1 MSLPHAILTALLE
14 KPSSGLELT
23 RRFDRSIGFFW
34 SATHQQIYRELGR
47 LEREGLVRAS
57 GPGAGRGQRKEYEVL
72 PEGRAELARWTALAQ
87 DPKPVRDPLLLRLRA
102 AAVLGAGGLE
112 AELAR
117 HRELHRAQLAEYL
130 EIERRDFPPER
141 AGTENRPQHL
151 VLRAGIQL
159 ESFWLAWLDEALAGR
174 AGDGA
179 GPAGD
184 GAGPS
189 GEGVGPGGSGA
200 GRAGGGARPS
210 GAGPAGGGVR

>member
-72 PEGRAELARWTALAQ
+72 PDGRAELARWAGLAQ

-102 AAVLGAGGLE
+102 AAVLGLDGLGE
-112 AELAR
+112 ELAR

-130 EIERRDFPPER
+130 EIERRDFPPEAA
-141 AGTENRPQHL
+141 AGENRLQHL
-151 VLRAGIQL
+151 VLRGGIQL
-159 ESFWLAWLDEALAGR
+159 ESFWLAWLDEALAQTGEER
-174 AGDGA
+174 EEGEGARGA
-179 GPAGD
+179 GVA
-184 GAGPS
+184 
-189 GEGVGPGGSGA
+189 E
-200 GRAGGGARPS
+200 
-210 GAGPAGGGVR
+210 